1 MLVVII
7 GMVVENIIKFMDPRV
22 MRLQNVIVI
31 LLACISTIIGMI
43 TMVSA
48 STYIS
53 TIPPGAC
60 NPTCNHMGNS
70 AIKVKVDWKKSP
82 SVFVCT
88 GFEHWCSMLFVYFID
103 H

>member
-1 MLVVII
+1 LIEQLVNV
-7 GMVVENIIKFMDPRV
+7 GCHNRYGCVNIIKFVDPRV
-22 MRLQNVIVI
+22 MKLQNVIVI

-60 NPTCNHMGNS
+60 NPTCNRMDNS
-70 AIKVKVDWKKSP
+70 VIKLLVDWK
-82 SVFVCT
+82 
-88 GFEHWCSMLFVYFID
+88 
-103 H
+103 